1 MDHFEIKVSKVN
13 QPPCLAAVECLGLP
27 EIDKV
32 FVIGE
37 HLHRERGSMKVM
49 SPGLQGADDS
59 KEFAV
64 VDVIVSFGRRE

>member
-1 MDHFEIKVSKVN
+1 M
-13 QPPCLAAVECLGLP
+13 GLP

-49 SPGLQGADDS
+49 SPGLQGVDDS